1 MINNT
6 WQVLGVGLMDTRE
19 IASIVAS
26 NTARI
31 DLPKWLRL
39 EPYCQMIPVLL
50 VGTLYSEKYTVS
62 VDFRHSFE
70 ELRL

>member
-1 MINNT
+1 
-6 WQVLGVGLMDTRE
+6 
-19 IASIVAS
+19 
-26 NTARI
+26 
-31 DLPKWLRL
+31 
-39 EPYCQMIPVLL
+39 MIPVLL